1 MTFRA
6 PERGNVVAARP
17 AEVPTGVASWSSAF
31 SVTIV
36 FLLLGVMVGCQVGWL
51 AFQITER
58 GTAANIQN
66 WIPKI
71 AEIRALT
78 TKSAAP
84 KPVVQAASTATMRGM
99 KHQLLRNGI
108 TVTISLDK
116 PVQYETHRLRHPER
130 IVIDLRG
137 ARLDPEL
144 QKIIEVNQGGLLVI
158 RIGQFKPE
166 TARIVLDLAH
176 QVDYSINTAAD
187 PPRLIIKL
195 SKPELEDKPEL
206 ADLR

>member
-6 PERGNVVAARP
+6 PERGNAVAARP

-31 SVTIV
+31 SVTIF
-36 FLLLGVMVGCQVGWL
+36 FLLLGVMVGCLVGWL

-58 GTAANIQN
+58 GTAADIQN

-84 KPVVQAASTATMRGM
+84 KPVVPAASTATMRGI
-99 KHQLLRNGI
+99 KHQLLGNGI

-116 PVQYETHRLRHPER
+116 PVQYETHRLHDPER

-137 ARLDPEL
+137 ARLGPEL
-144 QKIIEVNQGGLLVI
+144 QKIIEINQRGLLVI

-166 TARIVLDLAH
+166 TARIVLDLTH
-176 QVDYSINTAAD
+176 QFDYSINTAAD